1 MGTELVE
8 QVALVMDGDKPMEM
22 LQIPMR
28 KGLQLL
34 GKAEKPLWN
43 QKCSNYTTDEL

>member
-28 KGLQLL
+28 KGLQLFGEGREATVESEMQQL
-34 GKAEKPLWN
+34 HN
-43 QKCSNYTTDEL
+43 